1 MKKIIFGIIFA
12 IVGIIL
18 YLHFKGPNLVIST
31 TKNSVVINSVFLGD
45 YHLGFSKIRII
56 QYKNNALVCEL
67 IHRHYF
73 RADDAIIQLKYG
85 TNTEA
90 SIFGSAPQD
99 GLQKNC
105 ILNQQKYI
113 VEVWGNNGFANQ
125 TKATTL
131 IDLNKVSKRDSVW
144 IQIKIIYP
152 KMIKTI
158 HPI

>member
-73 RADDAIIQLKYG
+73 RANDAIIQLKYG

-113 VEVWGNNGFANQ
+113 VSVEAVDCFILWE
-125 TKATTL
+125 KYTL
-131 IDLNKVSKRDSVW
+131 PISITRSLARSLSRP
-144 IQIKIIYP
+144 IQP
-152 KMIKTI
+152 TAC
-158 HPI
+158 

>member
-45 YHLGFSKIRII
+45 YHLGFSKIR
-56 QYKNNALVCEL
+56 
-67 IHRHYF
+67 
-73 RADDAIIQLKYG
+73 IIQLKYG

-131 IDLNKVSKRDSVW
+131 IDLNK
-144 IQIKIIYP
+144 
-152 KMIKTI
+152 
-158 HPI
+158 